1 MTADVVDD
9 GGSVFGGGV
18 VLFAGGV
25 DFENLARRGPP
36 AKGKKAAADGVSE
49 ERAQFYQDLLSPHRL
64 ASLSEVV
71 VRFIASGPAASHLFA
86 VDINGDAYAWGRNL
100 EGQLGLGDRVQRN
113 QPTKVPDIHN
123 VVSVS
128 CGRAHSSFVLA
139 DGTAMSCGDNKFG
152 QLGTGSDVDQ
162 VATPVRVA
170 LSKAVKMVACGADFT
185 MWLSQEGNLYAAGSG
200 ENGALGDGSTHTFN
214 TKSSSIKMEIEAQ
227 PRPRHVP
234 GIPKDSVVNV
244 ACGINHTICLTDD
257 GSVYSWGCGDYGR
270 LGHEVQRDELRPRQI
285 GTFTSNR
292 AVPVDAVMAC
302 GGTCSI
308 ISSQH
313 GIYWWGK
320 VKPSGDA
327 MMTPTMCY
335 DLRGWELRSLSAGK
349 ATFGVAAESSCIL
362 WGNATHG
369 ELAGGPYG
377 RKTSASPAK
386 CSPLEGLITQQVVCG
401 NGFTAFLMD
410 TSHAKTNETVDGFA
424 VYEAPAQDPFAA
436 SPPSPTKPKAK
447 PSRKPGK
454 RKRGSD

>member
-1 MTADVVDD
+1 MCGRKCTSWCAQ
-9 GGSVFGGGV
+9 
-18 VLFAGGV
+18 
-25 DFENLARRGPP
+25 LARRGPP

-152 QLGTGSDVDQ
+152 NVDGGALVYDCLMMTGPCVRIGQLGTGSDVDQ

-270 LGHEVQRDELRPRQI
+270 
-285 GTFTSNR
+285 
-292 AVPVDAVMAC
+292 
-302 GGTCSI
+302 
-308 ISSQH
+308 
-313 GIYWWGK
+313 
-320 VKPSGDA
+320 
-327 MMTPTMCY
+327 
-335 DLRGWELRSLSAGK
+335 
-349 ATFGVAAESSCIL
+349 
-362 WGNATHG
+362 
-369 ELAGGPYG
+369 
-377 RKTSASPAK
+377 
-386 CSPLEGLITQQVVCG
+386 
-401 NGFTAFLMD
+401 
-410 TSHAKTNETVDGFA
+410 
-424 VYEAPAQDPFAA
+424 
-436 SPPSPTKPKAK
+436 
-447 PSRKPGK
+447 
-454 RKRGSD
+454 